1 MPFTIILAKLEMF
14 TEFCNEYLWSDV
26 IKFGDEFVA
35 VTALEIEGDDAY
47 FFSSDH

>member
-26 IKFGDEFVA
+26 IKFGDEYVA
-35 VTALEIEGDDAY
+35 VTALEIEWDDAY
-47 FFSSDH
+47 SFSSNH